1 MFRLLRNNVEEVS
14 NFINSFLS
22 SVCYVRLSIT
32 GIVTGGDI

>member
-1 MFRLLRNNVEEVS
+1 MFRLLRNSFEEVS

-22 SVCYVRLSIT
+22 SVYCVRLSIT